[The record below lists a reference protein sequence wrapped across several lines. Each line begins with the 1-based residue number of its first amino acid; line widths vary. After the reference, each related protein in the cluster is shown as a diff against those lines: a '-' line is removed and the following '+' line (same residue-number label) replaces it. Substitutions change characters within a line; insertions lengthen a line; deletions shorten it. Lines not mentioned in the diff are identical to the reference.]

1 MQAVQHEDEDTGVE
15 PQNYDEYAA
24 LQPSPN
30 EIFKGVVHGESRA
43 YVIAGELIC
52 GGIPFSFS
60 PQVDDGYE
68 FVVAKPAQKFLTAI
82 IDHALLS

>member
-1 MQAVQHEDEDTGVE
+1 MQAFQHEEEDNNVP
-15 PQNYDEYAA
+15 PQSYNEYAA
-24 LQPSPN
+24 LQPSQLV
-30 EIFKGVVHGESRA
+30 FKGLVHGESRA

-60 PQVDDGYE
+60 PQAGDEYE
-68 FVVAKPAQKFLTAI
+68 FTVAISAQKFLTAI